1 MRLLKIIILTILLI
15 PAASNGDH
23 TDSRLDDLFLV
34 LLQTEDLPLL
44 RSTEGEIWAIWF
56 EHPNA
61 DVERLMQLGVQRMNY
76 QSYTEA
82 LAIFNNIVESFPDFA
97 EAWNRRATLHY
108 IVGNYEASITDIE
121 KVLALEPRHFGALS
135 GLGMVYLQQEE
146 LSKAKQAF
154 EDLIDVHPN
163 SPNAKQNLE
172 IVNESLRFNII

>member
-44 RSTEGEIWAIWF
+44 RSAEGEIWAIWF

-108 IVGNYEASITDIE
+108 IVGNYEASIADIE

-172 IVNESLRFNII
+172 IVNENLRFNII